1 MKKLTVFLT
10 FALLL
15 IAEAYAQSP
24 RTVTGKVTDDKGTPL
39 SGVTISAV
47 GMNKNALSENNGTFS
62 IQVSEKVKSLKITYV
77 GFDSKEVSISGVS
90 TVTVSLSPEDK
101 ALNEGSSSRIWYA
114 KRKEISQEVS
124 LVLKVKL

>member
-1 MKKLTVFLT
+1 MASYVFLA

-39 SGVTISAV
+39 NGVTISAV

-62 IQVSEKVKSLKITYV
+62 IQVSEKVKSLKM
-77 GFDSKEVSISGVS
+77 
-90 TVTVSLSPEDK
+90 
-101 ALNEGSSSRIWYA
+101 
-114 KRKEISQEVS
+114 
-124 LVLKVKL
+124 

>member
-15 IAEAYAQSP
+15 IAQAYAQSP

-47 GMNKNALSENNGTFS
+47 GVNK
-62 IQVSEKVKSLKITYV
+62 
-77 GFDSKEVSISGVS
+77 
-90 TVTVSLSPEDK
+90 
-101 ALNEGSSSRIWYA
+101 
-114 KRKEISQEVS
+114 
-124 LVLKVKL
+124 

>member
-47 GMNKNALSENNGTFS
+47 GVNKNALSDNNGSFS
-62 IQVSEKVKSLKITYV
+62 IQVAEKVKTLKLTYV
-77 GFDSKEVSISGVS
+77 GFDSKEVSINGV
-90 TVTVSLSPEDK
+90 
-101 ALNEGSSSRIWYA
+101 
-114 KRKEISQEVS
+114 
-124 LVLKVKL
+124 

>member
-47 GMNKNALSENNGTFS
+47 GVNKNALSDNNGSFS
-62 IQVSEKVKSLKITYV
+62 IQVAEKVKTLK
-77 GFDSKEVSISGVS
+77 KES
-90 TVTVSLSPEDK
+90 TNT
-101 ALNEGSSSRIWYA
+101 SREPIVNLKKYNA
-114 KRKEISQEVS
+114 MYTQLPMKKRVAN
-124 LVLKVKL
+124 